1 MHRFAQGR
9 TTVVY
14 DLGDGT
20 VCKLFP
26 AGYPR
31 AYIEHEYRNAVRFR
45 QIGLPAPKAFGL
57 IERDGRTGIL
67 YEKLSGRTLRQCTDE
82 AAVSP
87 DDALRLLAGLHARI
101 LRAEGTGGM
110 DYRDVLLLVNG
121 DGLRGEIEALPDG
134 DRLLHGDLHPG
145 NIILDERGEP
155 HIIDFMNVC
164 CGPAL
169 YDIART
175 YFLTGAKSYLT
186 HMHATKN
193 QIEPFLAVLR
203 KARER
208 TGF

>member
-9 TTVVY
+9 TAVVY

-26 AGYPR
+26 AAYPR

-45 QIGLPAPKAFGL
+45 QSGLPAPKAFGL

-101 LRAEGTGGM
+101 LRAEGRGGM

-121 DGLRGEIEALPDG
+121 DGLRGED
-134 DRLLHGDLHPG
+134 
-145 NIILDERGEP
+145 
-155 HIIDFMNVC
+155 
-164 CGPAL
+164 
-169 YDIART
+169 
-175 YFLTGAKSYLT
+175 
-186 HMHATKN
+186 
-193 QIEPFLAVLR
+193 
-203 KARER
+203 
-208 TGF
+208 

>member
-14 DLGDGT
+14 DHGDGT

-31 AYIEHEYRNAVRFR
+31 ANIEHEYPKAVRFR
-45 QIGLPAPKAFGL
+45 QIGLTAPKAFGL

-101 LRAEGTGGM
+101 LRADGTGGM

>member
-1 MHRFAQGR
+1 
-9 TTVVY
+9 
-14 DLGDGT
+14 
-20 VCKLFP
+20 
-26 AGYPR
+26 
-31 AYIEHEYRNAVRFR
+31 
-45 QIGLPAPKAFGL
+45 
-57 IERDGRTGIL
+57 
-67 YEKLSGRTLRQCTDE
+67 
-82 AAVSP
+82 
-87 DDALRLLAGLHARI
+87 
-101 LRAEGTGGM
+101 M